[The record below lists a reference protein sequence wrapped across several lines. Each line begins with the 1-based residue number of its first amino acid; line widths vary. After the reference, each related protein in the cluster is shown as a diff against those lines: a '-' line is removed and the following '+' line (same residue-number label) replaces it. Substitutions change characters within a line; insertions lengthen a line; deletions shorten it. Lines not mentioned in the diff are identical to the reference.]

1 MSHFITASLM
11 HIEGAMRPDAALEID
26 DDGRIVRILPRHE
39 VPVDGMLED
48 LGRVA
53 LLPGTVNAHGH
64 AFQHMLRGYMDDT
77 RWEDAIWQ
85 IMYPAA
91 ERLTADDIY
100 TVSKHAFAEAAK
112 CGITT
117 FVDFFYI
124 NDQGNDNARA
134 VIRAAK
140 SVGIRLVLA
149 RVFFD
154 AGLGDKGAP
163 ERYQETP
170 ETAYANFRAL
180 AEEFADDPLISIQ
193 PAPHSFEAASLE
205 SIRYALEAAETYDVP
220 VHMHFHDHI
229 PERQRAQRE
238 YGKTAVR
245 VLHDE
250 GLLTDRL
257 ILVHAEPMDEE
268 EISLIAA
275 AGASVVHCPNPTFK
289 TMGRGAETTSMMH
302 QGIKVGLGCDGG
314 CINNRQSI
322 FDEMRTGAFLERFR
336 VPEQEALIDASVALE
351 LGTKTNGQIL
361 RLDIGELRAGL
372 WADCVALDLD
382 DLSLQPLSKI
392 EKHIVYAMQPTAIR
406 DVLVAGKPIVRE
418 RNLVHVDQ
426 PSFVAQLNETIAR
439 VHNEVPDQAISNTKE

>member
-1 MSHFITASLM
+1 MTHFITSALAYVD
-11 HIEGAMRPDAALEID
+11 GAMRPETALEID
-26 DDGRIVRILPRHE
+26 DDGRIAAVVPRAE
-39 VPVDGMLED
+39 IPAGAAVED
-48 LGRVA
+48 LGNVA

-77 RWEDAIWQ
+77 HWEDAIWQ

-91 ERLTADDIY
+91 ERLRAEDIY

-154 AGLGDKGAP
+154 EGLGDKGAP
-163 ERYQETP
+163 ARYQETP
-170 ETAYANFRAL
+170 EVAYRNFLEL
-180 AEEFADDPLISIQ
+180 AEEFADDPLVSVQ
-193 PAPHSFEAASLE
+193 PAPHSFEAASVE
-205 SIRYALEAAETYDVP
+205 SIRYALEAARKFDVP
-220 VHMHFHDHI
+220 MHMHFHDHI

-268 EISLIAA
+268 EIALIAA

-289 TMGRGAETTSMMH
+289 TMGRGAETTAMMH
-302 QGIKVGLGCDGG
+302 QGIKVGFGCDGG

-336 VPEQEALIDASVALE
+336 VPEEEALIDASVALD

-361 RLDIGELRAGL
+361 RLDIGELKAGN
-372 WADCVALDLD
+372 WADCVAIDLE
-382 DLSLQPLSKI
+382 DLSVQPLSKLD
-392 EKHIVYAMQPTAIR
+392 KNIVYAMQPTAIR
-406 DVLVAGKPIVRE
+406 DVLVAGRPIVRE
-418 RNLVHVDQ
+418 RTLVGVDQ
-426 PSFVAQLNETIAR
+426 SSFVAELNETIAR
-439 VHNEVPDQAISNTKE
+439 VHGEK

>member
-1 MSHFITASLM
+1 MSHFITSSLVHLDGEM
-11 HIEGAMRPDAALEID
+11 RSGIALRIE
-26 DDGRIVRILPRHE
+26 DDGRIAAIVPRSE
-39 VPVDGMLED
+39 VPADAMLDD
-48 LGRVA
+48 LGNVA

-77 RWEDAIWQ
+77 RWEDAIPN

-91 ERLTADDIY
+91 ERLTEEDIY
-100 TVSKHAFAEAAK
+100 VVSKLAFAEAAN

-149 RVFFD
+149 RTFFD
-154 AGLGDKGAP
+154 KGLGDKGAP

-170 ETAYANFRAL
+170 ELAYENFMAL
-180 AEEFADDPLISIQ
+180 AEEFADDPMVSIQ
-193 PAPHSFEAASLE
+193 PAPHSFEAASVE
-205 SIRYALEAAETYDVP
+205 SVRLALEAAQHWDVP
-220 VHMHFHDHI
+220 MHMHFHDHI

-245 VLHDE
+245 VLHE
-250 GLLTDRL
+250 AGLLTDRM

-289 TMGRGAETTSMMH
+289 TMDRGTETTAMMNR
-302 QGIKVGLGCDGG
+302 GIEVGFGCDGG
-314 CINNRQSI
+314 CVNNRQSM
-322 FDEMRTGAFLERFR
+322 FDEMRTGAFLEKRR
-336 VPEQEALIDASVALE
+336 VPAEEALIDAGVALE
-351 LGTKTNGQIL
+351 LGTKANGKIL
-361 RLDIGELRAGL
+361 RLDVGELKVGN
-372 WADCVALDLD
+372 WADCVAIDLD
-382 DLSLQPLSKI
+382 DLSVQPLSKL
-392 EKHIVYAMQPTAIR
+392 EKNIIYSMQPTAIR
-406 DVLVAGKPIVRE
+406 DVLVAGRPIVRE
-418 RNLVHVDQ
+418 RVLLGVDQ
-426 PSFVAQLNETIAR
+426 SSFVAQFNETIAR
-439 VHNEVPDQAISNTKE
+439 VHNEN